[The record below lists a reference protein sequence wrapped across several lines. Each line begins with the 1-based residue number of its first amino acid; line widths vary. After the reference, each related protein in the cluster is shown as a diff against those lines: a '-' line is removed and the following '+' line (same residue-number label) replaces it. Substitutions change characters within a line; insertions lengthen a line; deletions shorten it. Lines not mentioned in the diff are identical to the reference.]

1 MFSYKIKNPFIY
13 DEADCVGF
21 YARRRT
27 EAGWEWY
34 CKDKNWHLN
43 AADMPEK
50 MLLSEKT
57 SIKKLCKNPVDA
69 IWLVVQWESKKGI
82 RINAGHRIFA
92 NPLMAH
98 AFGGMDGK
106 TYHNTLAAFEHG
118 MKEGYKNFEI
128 DLSYTTDDRL
138 VLSHGWTEANCK
150 CTGIEYRPEFA
161 NMTYEDIMNIPV
173 HGNPIM
179 DARQF
184 YQIAKDRKEH
194 IYEIDFHNVRGE
206 CAKRVNAMLADFEW
220 NAELFDRLLVQVYNR
235 EMYEEIDAVY
245 HFKYYMYLV
254 GKNIDNLDSILTFC
268 MDKGICALALRAN
281 LVTPEFIQKIHN
293 AGLYVFC
300 YTIQKDICF
309 ARWLL
314 DAGVD
319 TICTDFITE
328 SQLESSSASM
338 GRFSFYVWYN
348 SNHTEAQSRYSLE
361 AEKYMERTP
370 NGNLEYKDADVWS
383 NTGKEKLRA
392 CRFIVP
398 GEYFVGWKLR
408 IKLDG
413 KDYWY
418 GTDHLFHT
426 KKDFSSS
433 GKLKPYIF
441 QDEERMPVWTVKK
454 KMKLVM
460 VAVWKKQE

>member
-1 MFSYKIKNPFIY
+1 
-13 DEADCVGF
+13 
-21 YARRRT
+21 
-27 EAGWEWY
+27 
-34 CKDKNWHLN
+34 
-43 AADMPEK
+43 
-50 MLLSEKT
+50 
-57 SIKKLCKNPVDA
+57 
-69 IWLVVQWESKKGI
+69 
-82 RINAGHRIFA
+82 
-92 NPLMAH
+92 
-98 AFGGMDGK
+98 
-106 TYHNTLAAFEHG
+106 
-118 MKEGYKNFEI
+118 
-128 DLSYTTDDRL
+128 
-138 VLSHGWTEANCK
+138 
-150 CTGIEYRPEFA
+150 
-161 NMTYEDIMNIPV
+161 
-173 HGNPIM
+173 
-179 DARQF
+179 
-184 YQIAKDRKEH
+184 
-194 IYEIDFHNVRGE
+194 
-206 CAKRVNAMLADFEW
+206 
-220 NAELFDRLLVQVYNR
+220 
-235 EMYEEIDAVY
+235 
-245 HFKYYMYLV
+245 
-254 GKNIDNLDSILTFC
+254 
-268 MDKGICALALRAN
+268 
-281 LVTPEFIQKIHN
+281 
-293 AGLYVFC
+293 
-300 YTIQKDICF
+300 
-309 ARWLL
+309 
-314 DAGVD
+314 
-319 TICTDFITE
+319 
-328 SQLESSSASM
+328 M